1 MSNGTWRTRVGVP
14 YFQENN
20 SSETIQGLLS
30 VCGCRR
36 PRGRT
41 QADLPLRTVA
51 ATAGHTFHSRNTPKH
66 GYDAPA

>member
-1 MSNGTWRTRVGVP
+1 MGVP

-30 VCGCRR
+30 VCSCRR
-36 PRGRT
+36 ARGKT
-41 QADLPLRTVA
+41 QADLPLRAAA
-51 ATAGHTFHSRNTPKH
+51 ATAGHTFHSRNTPKQ